1 MTRVRQLT
9 TLESIT
15 TLAFV
20 IVHEPPYVAM
30 LLAGALG
37 PVLAGP
43 GKQPPMPSGPSG
55 TLAAVAAQPP
65 APAPPPGPTTFRL
78 RTLERALSSWAL
90 PRKVARTL

>member
-30 LLAGALG
+30 LVAGALG

-55 TLAAVAAQPP
+55 TLAAVVAQPA
-65 APAPPPGPTTFRL
+65 APAAPPGRTTFRVL
-78 RTLERALSSWAL
+78 TFERAFSSCAL